1 MDSLNIAY
9 ASSMQTLD
17 DYFRSNICDGRS
29 IYCAFCLSDNL
40 IERDFI
46 KRSMISCGIIE
57 IRFRNGE
64 VLRNSSNIF
73 TAYSDEVEAKYA

>member
-17 DYFRSNICDGRS
+17 DYFRSNICNGRS
-29 IYCAFCLSDNL
+29 IYCAFCLSDSL
-40 IERDFI
+40 VERDFI
-46 KRSMISCGIIE
+46 KRSMAGCGIIE

-64 VLRNSSNIF
+64 VLRNNSDMF
-73 TAYSDEVEAKYA
+73 TAYTSEVEAKYA